1 MTGSEYPSLD
11 HLNRI
16 RSEIILSISQCL
28 KGKYQMC
35 KVTHFLCVFCVGARP
50 YKSRGHFMVWC
61 FLLNIL

>member
-35 KVTHFLCVFCVGARP
+35 KVTHFLCVFVLVQGLIKA
-50 YKSRGHFMVWC
+50 GDTLWC
-61 FLLNIL
+61 GVSY